1 MELSYLH
8 IGFAEEQMKRES
20 FLLQE
25 KSIRMRKSILR
36 AQSMAVSGRGAV
48 FHASAVIFRGRGILF
63 LAPSGGGK
71 STAAT
76 ILGMN
81 GFEILGDDSTVVS
94 RGTDNI
100 WRVIP
105 CASWKWQSG
114 KRPDPVEL
122 GALIFLEKGNPELL
136 EKITPVYASYRI
148 LHRNQLMAYLDL
160 PGIERPPLR
169 ASVIEI
175 CRSCHL
181 YILRYSKAETLKYT
195 MNGIK
200 P

>member
-1 MELSYLH
+1 
-8 IGFAEEQMKRES
+8 
-20 FLLQE
+20 
-25 KSIRMRKSILR
+25 MRKSILR
-36 AQSMAVSGRGAV
+36 AQSRAVSGRGAV
-48 FHASAVIFRGRGILF
+48 FHASAVTFRGKGILF

-71 STAAT
+71 STAAA
-76 ILGMN
+76 ILGN
-81 GFEILGDDSTVVS
+81 SGLEVIGDDSTVVS
-94 RGTDNI
+94 KGTDNI

-122 GALIFLEKGNPELL
+122 GTLIFLEKGNPELL

-160 PGIERPPLR
+160 PSDGRIPLR
-169 ASVIEI
+169 KSVMEI
-175 CRSCHL
+175 CREFPS
-181 YILRYSKAETLKYT
+181 YIIRYSKAETLKYT
-195 MNGIK
+195 MNGIE